1 MASVVQ
7 FNLILTRPL
16 SMKTPIGLMLIL
28 MAGAGFCAETYKW
41 VDEKGVVTY
50 GEKPPSSRQARPV
63 NTSPGGVIE
72 TGGQITQR
80 VEADRRSAEVASQ
93 RPQLAATPA
102 SSAVPARGM
111 EFDVYI
117 RLQRGMTEGELL
129 LRAGRPDYESLDG
142 FRLDIV
148 KTYYYFPTP
157 SNPYTTVVTLQG
169 GRIYELDRI
178 KKF

>member
-1 MASVVQ
+1 
-7 FNLILTRPL
+7 
-16 SMKTPIGLMLIL
+16 MKTSVGLMLIL
-28 MAGAGFCAETYKW
+28 AAGAGFCAETYRW

-50 GEKPPSSRQARPV
+50 GEKPPANRQAKPV

-72 TGGQITQR
+72 TSGQITQR
-80 VEADRRSAEVASQ
+80 AEADRRRAEEDSQ
-93 RPQLAATPA
+93 RPRVTAAPA
-102 SSAVPARGM
+102 SPAAPVRGM

-142 FRLDIV
+142 FRVDIV

-157 SNPYTTVVTLQG
+157 SNPFTTVVTLQG
-169 GRIYELDRI
+169 GRIYELDRVR
-178 KKF
+178 KF

>member
-1 MASVVQ
+1 M
-7 FNLILTRPL
+7 NMTRLL

-28 MAGAGFCAETYKW
+28 MAGACFSADTYKW
-41 VDEKGVVTY
+41 VDEKGVTTY
-50 GEKPPSSRQARPV
+50 GEKPPANRQAKPI
-63 NTSPGGVIE
+63 NTNPGGVIE
-72 TGGQITQR
+72 TSGQFNQKA
-80 VEADRRSAEVASQ
+80 EADTRRSGEDSQKPQFVAM
-93 RPQLAATPA
+93 PA
-102 SSAVPARGM
+102 PPSSSMSARGM

-169 GRIYELDRI
+169 GRIFELDRV